1 MSLVTLEGIKAVAP
15 TLLPTIG
22 SFLRRAVTVIT
33 ANPTTVAAVI
43 IGVVYAIYCI
53 NNIIKIIK
61 NDIEIDQLNKK
72 ISETKDII
80 TEMEAK
86 NIELGEF
93 IEENRV
99 YSEYVDAEID
109 ATRRMLERRNQNA
122 AEMDR
127 RFAEF
132 PI

>member
-22 SFLRRAVTVIT
+22 SFFGRAVTVIT